1 MPTWKEVV
9 ERCGVEIAEKIKQS
23 DWLDGIT
30 CYMNEDIDVALKA
43 IRGEEMEMG
52 SDLLM
57 GNVGLTIEIV
67 T

>member
-43 IRGEEMEMG
+43 IRGEEIGDGEW
-52 SDLLM
+52 D
-57 GNVGLTIEIV
+57 
-67 T
+67 